1 MSSNRLAVVVLAAG
15 MGTRMKSDR
24 PKVLHEVAG
33 RPLLRWVLETADALS
48 PERIVVVVGPGM
60 DAVAAAA
67 APHATVVQQERR
79 GTAHAVQQAMPLL
92 TGDRGVQAEGD
103 VLVLYGDTPFI
114 SCRTLRAM
122 LDLRRAPKGGK
133 LVALGFEPADPT
145 GYGRLELDAEGTLLQ
160 VCEQAEIDADPAK
173 AHLGEIRLCNAGV
186 VLADGS
192 TLFDL
197 LAKVDNKN
205 AKGEFYLTDIYALA
219 KQRGDRTKVQVA
231 PEEEVMGI
239 NDRCELA
246 QAEDIAQQRLRRRA
260 MAAGA
265 TLIGAETIFLRDDT
279 RLGRDSLVHSHVVFG
294 PGVTVGEGCEIK
306 SFSHLE
312 GCELEAGAVV
322 GPFARL
328 RPGAQLGEGARVGNF
343 VEVKNAT
350 LAAGAK
356 ANHLTYLGD
365 ATVGQDANVG
375 AGTITCNYDGFGKHR
390 TEIGARAFIGSNSAL
405 VAPVR
410 IGTGAI
416 VGAGSTVTEDVP
428 DEALAVV
435 RGAKTTREGGARRFR
450 EKRSKKD

>member
-33 RPLLRWVLETADALS
+33 RPLLRWVLEAAEALE
-48 PERIVVVVGPGM
+48 PDQIVVVAGPGM

-67 APHATVVQQERR
+67 EPHSVVVQQERL
-79 GTAHAVQQAMPLL
+79 GTAHAVQQALPLL
-92 TGDRGVQAEGD
+92 TGGQDVGTGGD

-114 SCRTLRAM
+114 SRQTLQAM
-122 LDLRRAPKGGK
+122 LDLRRAPDGGK

-173 AHLGEIRLCNAGV
+173 APLGEIRLCNAGV
-186 VLADGS
+186 VLADAP

-197 LAKVDNKN
+197 LAKIGNDN

-219 KQRGDRTKVQVA
+219 KQGGDRTTVQVA

-239 NDRCELA
+239 NDRSELA
-246 QAEDIAQQRLRRRA
+246 EAEGLAQQRLRRRA
-260 MAAGA
+260 MRAGA

-279 RLGRDSLVHSHVVFG
+279 QLGRDCIVHPHVVFG
-294 PGVTVGEGCEIK
+294 PGVTVGDRCEIK

-312 GCELEAGAVV
+312 GCKLESGAVI

-356 ANHLTYLGD
+356 ANHLAYLGD
-365 ATVGQDANVG
+365 ASVGQEANVG
-375 AGTITCNYDGFGKHR
+375 AGTITCNYDGFAKHR

-410 IGTGAI
+410 IGRGAI

-428 DEALAVV
+428 DEALAVC
-435 RGAKTTREGGARRFR
+435 RGAQKEIEGGARRFR

>member
-1 MSSNRLAVVVLAAG
+1 M
-15 MGTRMKSDR
+15 
-24 PKVLHEVAG
+24 
-33 RPLLRWVLETADALS
+33 
-48 PERIVVVVGPGM
+48 
-60 DAVAAAA
+60 
-67 APHATVVQQERR
+67 
-79 GTAHAVQQAMPLL
+79 
-92 TGDRGVQAEGD
+92 
-103 VLVLYGDTPFI
+103 
-114 SCRTLRAM
+114 
-122 LDLRRAPKGGK
+122 
-133 LVALGFEPADPT
+133 
-145 GYGRLELDAEGTLLQ
+145 
-160 VCEQAEIDADPAK
+160 
-173 AHLGEIRLCNAGV
+173 

-279 RLGRDSLVHSHVVFG
+279 RLGRDSLVHPHVVFG

-328 RPGAQLGEGARVGNF
+328 RPGAQLGKGARVGNF